1 MFWISI
7 IVDYYNNNNIY
18 CIACVPENLALLQ
31 TKILCDFLYP
41 SRIIGLN
48 CRPYQM
54 IK

>member
-31 TKILCDFLYP
+31 TKYYVIFSTLHVL
-41 SRIIGLN
+41 
-48 CRPYQM
+48 
-54 IK
+54 